1 MYGSGLSCSFM
12 ESPSLFKSSDPD
24 GVASGHSSN
33 KGNTESQLDSVTELS
48 NTNQRV
54 GFRTGL
60 SIPSDESS
68 ISVTLKFLC
77 DSDKIGVD
85 QEVKEYQT
93 YQEQQVQILV
103 KMMFLTKGREKT
115 L

>member
-12 ESPSLFKSSDPD
+12 ESPSLFKSSDTD

-54 GFRTGL
+54 DLEQG
-60 SIPSDESS
+60 
-68 ISVTLKFLC
+68 SVFH
-77 DSDKIGVD
+77 
-85 QEVKEYQT
+85 QT
-93 YQEQQVQILV
+93 NHQLVIL
-103 KMMFLTKGREKT
+103 
-115 L
+115 